1 MIILQDF
8 RLTDCNHFIAYQKH
22 GFLNKSVYLILTAND
37 IVVGIEVNTKLKTE
51 SSSRLGNLFVDIPL
65 VQQRG
70 AADNPYSYINK
81 EILKS
86 FEKKQLFSKDMQ
98 FASKNNFKIDK
109 VHIEAF
115 KYLGVQH
122 SKFPNCGNVLIET
135 KLEKIHHPN
144 PNLHIPN
151 RELTLIGN
159 QDYEKVLA
167 YFNAKQLQ

>member
-1 MIILQDF
+1 MLLLQDL
-8 RLTDCNHFIAYQKH
+8 RLTDTNHFIAYQKH
-22 GFLNKSVYLILTAND
+22 GFLNKSVYLVLTAND

-51 SSSRLGNLFVDIPL
+51 STTRLGSLFADIPMA
-65 VQQRG
+65 QNRG
-70 AADNPYSYINK
+70 AANNPYSYINK

-86 FEKKQLFSKDMQ
+86 FEKKQIFSKDMQ

-115 KYLGVQH
+115 NYLGIQDA
-122 SKFPNCGNVLIET
+122 KFPNSGNVLIAT
-135 KLEKIHHPN
+135 KIEKIHHPN
-144 PNLHIPN
+144 PNLRIPN

-167 YFNAKQLQ
+167 YFNTKQLQ

>member
-1 MIILQDF
+1 MILLQDF

-22 GFLNKSVYLILTAND
+22 GFLNKSVYLVLTAND
-37 IVVGIEVNTKLKTE
+37 ILVGIEVNTKLKIE
-51 SSSRLGNLFVDIPL
+51 NSSRLGNLFLNIPL
-65 VQQRG
+65 AKHRG
-70 AADNPYSYINK
+70 APDNPYSYINK

-86 FEKKQLFSKDMQ
+86 FEKKQLFSKDML

-115 KYLGVQH
+115 KYLGIQH
-122 SKFPNCGNVLIET
+122 SKFPNSGNVLIET
-135 KLEKIHHPN
+135 KIEKIHHPN
-144 PNLHIPN
+144 PNLRIPN

-167 YFNAKQLQ
+167 YFNAKQL